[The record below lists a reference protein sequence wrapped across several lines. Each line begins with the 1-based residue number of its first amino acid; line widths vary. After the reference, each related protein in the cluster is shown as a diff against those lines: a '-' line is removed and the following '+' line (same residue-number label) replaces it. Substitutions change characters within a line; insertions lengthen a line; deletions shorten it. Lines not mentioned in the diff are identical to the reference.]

1 MKYGN
6 RPVWQKIVRSPLMMI
21 VGIVLFVILAKAVW
35 NIHEKASISGARLDQ
50 AQNELQKLTER
61 QDNLSAKVTFLS
73 TDQGFES
80 ELRAKYLAVKDGE
93 SVAVILDPEV
103 STTSTSSSVVIQENW
118 FMKMLHALGL

>member
-1 MKYGN
+1 
-6 RPVWQKIVRSPLMMI
+6 MMI